1 MKSTALK
8 AAKPPAAP
16 QSSAAPAVNAA
27 MGLTE
32 WLLII
37 VLSIIWGGSFFFIKV
52 AVSEVTPLTLVLLR
66 VGFAAIALLIFGYLT
81 GRRLPASL
89 PLWGAFLIM
98 GALNNLLP
106 FSLIT
111 WSQQHIQ
118 TSLASILNATT
129 PIFSVVL
136 AHFLT
141 REERLTLNRG
151 AGVLLGWLG
160 VALLIGVESMEGFD
174 LQIMGYVAVLGAA
187 LSYACAAIFGRR
199 FKGLSPIAVT
209 TGMLCCSSAMMIPLV
224 LIFEQ
229 PFAIHPSLTAWG
241 AILGL
246 SLVSTSLAY
255 LIYFKVLATA
265 GATNILLVTFLIP
278 VSAILLGV
286 FILGE
291 HLGWN
296 ALGGMLLIFTGLI
309 AIDGRLIKRVP
320 SIRGWF
326 QRKEIP
332 MEGYVAQKEKH

>member
-1 MKSTALK
+1 MGSTLSDTK
-8 AAKPPAAP
+8 APLPLATPAT
-16 QSSAAPAVNAA
+16 VNAA

-52 AVSEVTPLTLVLLR
+52 AVSQVTPLTLVLFR
-66 VGFAAIALLIFGYLT
+66 VGLAAAALLIFGFLT

-89 PLWGAFLIM
+89 PLWGALLIM
-98 GALNNLLP
+98 GALNNLIP
-106 FSLIT
+106 FSLIV

-118 TSLASILNATT
+118 SSLASILNATT

-141 REERLTLNRG
+141 REERLTINRG
-151 AGVLLGWLG
+151 AGVLLGWIG

-174 LQIMGYVAVLGAA
+174 LQIMGYVAMLGAA

-199 FKGLSPIAVT
+199 FSGVPPISVT
-209 TGMLCCSSAMMIPLV
+209 TGMLCCSSLMMIPLV

-229 PFAIHPSLTAWG
+229 PFAIDPSQTTWG

-246 SLVSTSLAY
+246 SLVSTALAY
-255 LIYFKVLATA
+255 IIYFKVLASA

-278 VSAILLGV
+278 ISAILLGV

-291 HLGWN
+291 RLGWN

-309 AIDGRLIKRVP
+309 AIDGRLIKRMQP
-320 SIRGWF
+320 TKGWF
-326 QRKEIP
+326 ARNSASS
-332 MEGYVAQKEKH
+332 GSYATQKEKH

>member
-1 MKSTALK
+1 
-8 AAKPPAAP
+8 
-16 QSSAAPAVNAA
+16 

-32 WLLII
+32 WLLIL
-37 VLSIIWGGSFFFIKV
+37 VLSVIWGGSFFFIEV
-52 AVSEVTPLTLVLLR
+52 AVSEVTPFTLVLFR
-66 VGFAAIALLIFGYLT
+66 VGLAAMALLLFGYLT
-81 GRRLPASL
+81 GRRMPANL
-89 PLWGAFLIM
+89 PLWGAFLMM
-98 GALNNLLP
+98 GVLNNLVP
-106 FSLIT
+106 FSLIV

-118 TSLASILNATT
+118 SSLASILNATT

-141 REERLTLNRG
+141 REERLTVNRG
-151 AGVLLGWLG
+151 AGVFLGWLG
-160 VALLIGVESMEGFD
+160 VALLIGVESLEGFD

-199 FKGLSPIAVT
+199 FKGVPPITVT
-209 TGMLCCSSAMMIPLV
+209 TGMLCCSTLMMIPLV

-229 PFAIHPSLTAWG
+229 PFAIHPSLTTWG

-291 HLGWN
+291 RLGWN

-309 AIDGRLIKRVP
+309 AIDGRLIKRMQP
-320 SIRGWF
+320 AKGWF
-326 QRKEIP
+326 QRKNIP
-332 MEGYVAQKEKH
+332 MERYVAQKEKH